1 MSFEQFY
8 GYIAMRFKGLDLNL
22 LVVFDVLLEVR
33 SVSKAAER
41 LNLSQPAASA
51 ALARLRTYFG
61 DEILVLHGKR
71 MHPTAYAE
79 SLLPQ
84 VQECLQ
90 GVEALI
96 ATSTRF
102 DPLVSHRTFN
112 LVASDYITA
121 AVIAPLIRRLTTTAP
136 NVRVEIILPD
146 AQAGAH
152 LDQGRID
159 MLITPA
165 DFILDEHPA
174 ELLLEEQHV
183 IAGWKDN
190 PIFGRAITEEDIFAC
205 GHVAV
210 RMGGTRTATFG
221 DKQLEILG
229 KRRRVE
235 VTAASFTIVPWLLI
249 ETPRLAVMHRRL
261 AKAMAAYFPI
271 AYAEMPFEFPVM
283 REMMQFHRA
292 RTTDGALQWLREELR
307 HIASHPSIHIMDAI
321 P

>member
-1 MSFEQFY
+1 
-8 GYIAMRFKGLDLNL
+8 MRFKGLDLNL
-22 LVVFDVLLEVR
+22 LMVFDVLLEVR

-51 ALARLRTYFG
+51 ALARLRSYFG

-71 MHPTAYAE
+71 MYPTAYAE

-96 ATSTRF
+96 AISTRF
-102 DPLVSHRTFN
+102 DPLVSHRTFK
-112 LVASDYITA
+112 LLASDYITA
-121 AVIAPLIRRLTTTAP
+121 AVLAPLIRRLTTIAP

-146 AQAGAH
+146 AQAEAH
-152 LDQGRID
+152 LEQGRID
-159 MLITPA
+159 MMITPA
-165 DFILDEHPA
+165 DFISDDHPA

-210 RMGGTRTATFG
+210 RMGSTRTATFG
-221 DKQLEILG
+221 DKQLEVLG
-229 KRRRVE
+229 KRRRVD
-235 VTAASFTIVPWLLI
+235 VTAASFTMVPWLLI
-249 ETPRLAVMHRRL
+249 ETPRLALMHRRL
-261 AKAMAAYFPI
+261 AKVMAAYFPI
-271 AYAEMPFEFPVM
+271 AYAEIPFEFPVM
-283 REMMQFHRA
+283 REMMQFHRTRA
-292 RTTDGALQWLREELR
+292 SDGALRWLRDELR
-307 HIASHPSIHIMDAI
+307 LIAHNPCT
-321 P
+321 